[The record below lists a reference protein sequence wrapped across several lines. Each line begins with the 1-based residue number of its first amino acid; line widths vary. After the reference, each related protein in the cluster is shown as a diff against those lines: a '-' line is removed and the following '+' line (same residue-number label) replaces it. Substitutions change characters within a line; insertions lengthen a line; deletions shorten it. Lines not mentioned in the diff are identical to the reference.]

1 MSALGRL
8 WLSGESLY
16 GAPIDEDTI
25 STLSRSIGSSDI
37 KKVIYININLFV
49 PHVKKIQ

>member
-8 WLSGESLY
+8 WLSRESLY

-37 KKVIYININLFV
+37 KRLF
-49 PHVKKIQ
+49 ILI